1 MIELMKKEHE
11 KKVESIDSSSTELNV
26 KIEKLNKLLEEKT
39 SHHTTIISN
48 ITKDHTVKLQQM
60 EIQIDE
66 LKKNIQEEEEKRSAT
81 EEKNVELMDKVN
93 ALEKSIEDENNRST
107 EMTAETENSKKD
119 LENKHELLQQ
129 INDKL
134 KGQLKTLQNEF
145 ENCENEKNVFANTTE
160 QLQAENDKMKKSHTD
175 NQFKMESMSTAIGKL
190 EEKINPVIFLFLS

>member
-1 MIELMKKEHE
+1 MQFFG
-11 KKVESIDSSSTELNV
+11 
-26 KIEKLNKLLEEKT
+26 KT
-39 SHHTTIISN
+39 
-48 ITKDHTVKLQQM
+48 
-60 EIQIDE
+60 
-66 LKKNIQEEEEKRSAT
+66 
-81 EEKNVELMDKVN
+81 
-93 ALEKSIEDENNRST
+93 
-107 EMTAETENSKKD
+107 SKKD

-190 EEKINPVIFLFLS
+190 EEKIKYLKDENNLRSDTQNTHDVDMLHVDVDILANMDSVAVDAMLCDIIRVYGKRNVW